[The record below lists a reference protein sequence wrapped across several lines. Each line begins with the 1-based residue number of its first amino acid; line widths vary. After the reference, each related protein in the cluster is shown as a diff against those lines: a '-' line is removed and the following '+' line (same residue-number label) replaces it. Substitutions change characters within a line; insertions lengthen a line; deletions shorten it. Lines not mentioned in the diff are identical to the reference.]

1 MKKIFAIIMTICLMT
16 TALCASALPVSAGS
30 DFKLVVQGRGYDG
43 RYWLINT
50 YEDFEKG
57 WNEAVYY
64 ATHLDEAW
72 DACNYFYETE
82 EERAEVEGLTRI
94 LVEVCLD
101 WDADS
106 NGSFGKGIGFKDGAI
121 FVPERAKMDIDLC
134 RQTINNG
141 NAGKNAIYI
150 DAGAQ
155 VDIYRGTVVGGIYV
169 NQHADARINVST
181 GNDSAYSGSIFGE
194 GSLTMIVAIL
204 TLVVSCI
211 SLSLTVYYNKEKAV
225 LAAANG
231 VAETETDDEE

>member
-1 MKKIFAIIMTICLMT
+1 MAKNQNSFNPVKEEKDGILAKRMVWSTE
-16 TALCASALPVSAGS
+16 ALKLATKGLEDGR
-30 DFKLVVQGRGYDG
+30 KLVA
-43 RYWLINT
+43 NP
-50 YEDFEKG
+50 
-57 WNEAVYY
+57 
-64 ATHLDEAW
+64 
-72 DACNYFYETE
+72 FYENNIKLLKGDLVFQRTE

-121 FVPERAKMDIDLC
+121 FVPEFAKMDINLC
-134 RQTINNG
+134 RHIINNG
-141 NAGKNAIYI
+141 GSGKNAIHI

-155 VDIYRGTVVGGIYV
+155 ANIYSGTVVGGIYV

-211 SLSLTVYYNKEKAV
+211 SLFLTVHYNKKKAV
-225 LAAANG
+225 PVAANG

>member
-16 TALCASALPVSAGS
+16 TALCFSALPVSAGG
-30 DFKLVVQGRGYDG
+30 DFKIVVQGRGYDD
-43 RYWLINT
+43 RYWLIGA
-50 YEDFEKG
+50 YEDFEEG

-64 ATHLDEAW
+64 ATHRDEAW

-106 NGSFGKGIGFKDGAI
+106 NGSFGKGVGFKDGAI
-121 FVPERAKMDIDLC
+121 FVPEFAKMDINLC
-134 RQTINNG
+134 RHTISNG
-141 NAGKNAIYI
+141 NSGKNAIHI

-155 VDIYRGTVVGGIYV
+155 ANIYSGTVVGGIYV
-169 NQHADARINVST
+169 NPHADARINVST
-181 GNDSAYSGSIFGE
+181 DSAYSASIFGE

-211 SLSLTVYYNKEKAV
+211 SLFLTVYFNKKKAV
-225 LAAANG
+225 PAAANN
-231 VAETETDDEE
+231 TEDEE